1 MSLKQLEKIRGS
13 SGSAEV
19 LLPEANENTNE
30 RDGTKAETQKLLEG
44 LSNLHGVTEAAYH
57 SGANPVKL
65 VDMEETD
72 MHEYHMRFNNLF
84 FLAVNGPAL

>member
-57 SGANPVKL
+57 
-65 VDMEETD
+65 
-72 MHEYHMRFNNLF
+72 
-84 FLAVNGPAL
+84 